1 MSYEVCNLQ
10 QLTHSPENFPT
21 IIVNENAATTLDEAV
36 AWIGEN
42 VETLKTELLATGALL
57 FRGFPVTNADEY
69 DRFFAGF
76 GYGNFTYKESLSNA
90 VRINHTDV
98 VFTANE
104 APKDVEIYLHNEMAQ
119 TPLFP
124 SVISLF
130 CQSAAEQGGATVV
143 CRSDRIYQEIARQ
156 EPELTQKLEDLG
168 IRYTTR
174 MPAED
179 ARESGQ
185 GRSWRGTLSVI
196 TIEEAEAKLQE
207 LGYSWRWEPDGA
219 LLAQTAP
226 LSAIRVLDDG
236 RRSFFNQILAAYLGW
251 EGARDDPSSALCFG
265 DDSPIPKTYME
276 SLVAIAQSLSYD
288 IDWQDQDVAVVSNHL
303 AMHGRRPYSGERKRV
318 VLVAL
323 GR

>member
-1 MSYEVCNLQ
+1 MSYQVTKLAD
-10 QLTHSPENFPT
+10 LAHTPANFPT
-21 IIVNENAATTLDEAV
+21 IIANDGSVSTVDEATI
-36 AWIGEN
+36 WIEEN
-42 VETLKTELLATGALL
+42 LPTLKQELAATGALL
-57 FRGFPVTNADEY
+57 FRGFPVTSAQEY
-69 DRFFAGF
+69 DQFFAGF

-143 CRSDRIYQEIARQ
+143 CRSDRIYEEIVRE
-156 EPELTQKLEDLG
+156 EPELTQKLEDHG
-168 IRYTTR
+168 VRYTTR

-185 GRSWRGTLSVI
+185 GRSWRGTLSVD
-196 TIEEAEAKLQE
+196 TVDAAEAKLRE

-226 LSAIRVLDDG
+226 LAAIRVLEDG

-251 EGARDDPSSALCFG
+251 EGARENPSSALCFG
-265 DDSPIPKTYME
+265 DDSELPKSYME
-276 SLVAIAQSLSYD
+276 SLVKIAEGLSYD

-303 AMHGRRPYSGERKRV
+303 AMHGRRPYAGERKRV